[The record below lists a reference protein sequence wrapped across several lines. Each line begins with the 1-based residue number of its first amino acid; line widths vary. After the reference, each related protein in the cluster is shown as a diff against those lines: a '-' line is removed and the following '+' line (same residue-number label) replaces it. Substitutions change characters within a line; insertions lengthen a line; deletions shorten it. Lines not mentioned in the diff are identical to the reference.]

1 MIYNSKLLLI
11 PICAALLHIIGME
24 WVYPYR
30 RYMQRKL
37 RTIHRRIQ
45 LTEYDNETN

>member
-1 MIYNSKLLLI
+1 MNSIPFAILI
-11 PICAALLHIIGME
+11 VLAIMHVALME

-45 LTEYDNETN
+45 LTEYDK